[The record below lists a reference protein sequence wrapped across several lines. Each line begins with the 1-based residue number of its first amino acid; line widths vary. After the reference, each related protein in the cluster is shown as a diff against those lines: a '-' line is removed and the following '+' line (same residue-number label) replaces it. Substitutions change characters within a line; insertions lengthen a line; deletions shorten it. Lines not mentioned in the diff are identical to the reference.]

1 MQPNGRPNAP
11 EEEGEATVAIGDVAR
26 LARDERVD
34 DVAQRG
40 ERLVDARRLCV
51 RARWWSTLVSMH
63 EAYAL
68 YTTMYTTA
76 PFTHLLEPLA
86 RRLGGALPL
95 RPGQVH
101 QVEGGATR
109 ARDAPGRVRL
119 AGLEHDGEDGVG
131 AGGLAVRVVVVVRG

>member
-1 MQPNGRPNAP
+1 
-11 EEEGEATVAIGDVAR
+11 
-26 LARDERVD
+26 
-34 DVAQRG
+34 
-40 ERLVDARRLCV
+40 
-51 RARWWSTLVSMH
+51 MH

-68 YTTMYTTA
+68 YTTMYTTT

-119 AGLEHDGEDGVG
+119 AGLEHDGEDGMG
-131 AGGLAVRVVVVVRG
+131 AGGLAGRVVVVVVRGLHWDDRYDPIINAPINQISQPMRTHRFMAVSPTWRLR